1 MNNAGFRSRHRSA
14 PDNSRLDR
22 LPPVDY
28 ESLAVKYL
36 PNCPSNQELF
46 GESGECSVRETAPFS
61 MPELRIAIIYVAL
74 ASLWIIG
81 SDLLL
86 DNSVDEE
93 SQVVILQTFKGLNFV
108 ITTGVLL
115 FLVLRRAYGGWRRSE
130 EMRMAAMRSAR
141 ECYRMLS
148 SRLQN
153 MREQERTLISREIHD
168 ELGQLLTGIKMR
180 LRLMEDRL
188 ANRDDRSLNPEIDDL
203 VETSALIDE
212 TISAVRRIS
221 SGLRPLALDHLGL
234 AAALTEE
241 AEQFEK
247 RTGIP
252 CRLNLAEME
261 STVPDMIATAA
272 FRIFQE
278 SLTNVARHANA
289 TRIDADCSITGG
301 NLHLTIRDDGTGID
315 PKAIGAP
322 ASLGLIGMIERASDA
337 GGRIRFEATP
347 GGGTTV
353 NLTVP
358 IPTVPDQPAS

>member
-1 MNNAGFRSRHRSA
+1 
-14 PDNSRLDR
+14 
-22 LPPVDY
+22 
-28 ESLAVKYL
+28 
-36 PNCPSNQELF
+36 
-46 GESGECSVRETAPFS
+46 
-61 MPELRIAIIYVAL
+61 MPELRIAIIYVIL
-74 ASLWIIG
+74 ASVWIIG
-81 SDLLL
+81 SDMLL
-86 DNSVDEE
+86 DRTVGEE
-93 SQVVILQTFKGLNFV
+93 PRALFLQTFKGMNFV
-108 ITTGVLL
+108 ITTGALL
-115 FLVLRRAYGGWRRSE
+115 YLVLRRAYGGWRKSE
-130 EMRMAAMRSAR
+130 ELRVSALQSAR

-148 SRLQN
+148 SRLQT

-168 ELGQLLTGIKMR
+168 ELGQLLTGVKMR
-180 LRLMEDRL
+180 LRLTEDRL
-188 ANRDDRSLNPEIDDL
+188 ANRNDRSLNPEIDDL

-234 AAALTEE
+234 TAALSEE

-252 CRLNLAEME
+252 CQLNLGEIDSA
-261 STVPDMIATAA
+261 VPDTIATAA

-289 TRIDADCSITGG
+289 TRIDAGCTITDG
-301 NLHLTIRDDGTGID
+301 NLHLTIRDNGTGID

-337 GGRIRFEATP
+337 GGRIRFHAPP

-353 NLTVP
+353 DLTIP
-358 IPTVPDQPAS
+358 IPPARDQPAS

>member
-1 MNNAGFRSRHRSA
+1 MNNAGFRSRRRRA
-14 PDNSRLDR
+14 PANSRLDR
-22 LPPVDY
+22 LSPVDY

-61 MPELRIAIIYVAL
+61 MPELRIAVIYVAL

-180 LRLMEDRL
+180 LR
-188 ANRDDRSLNPEIDDL
+188 
-203 VETSALIDE
+203 
-212 TISAVRRIS
+212 
-221 SGLRPLALDHLGL
+221 
-234 AAALTEE
+234 
-241 AEQFEK
+241 
-247 RTGIP
+247 
-252 CRLNLAEME
+252 
-261 STVPDMIATAA
+261 
-272 FRIFQE
+272 
-278 SLTNVARHANA
+278 
-289 TRIDADCSITGG
+289 
-301 NLHLTIRDDGTGID
+301 
-315 PKAIGAP
+315 
-322 ASLGLIGMIERASDA
+322 
-337 GGRIRFEATP
+337 
-347 GGGTTV
+347 
-353 NLTVP
+353 
-358 IPTVPDQPAS
+358 